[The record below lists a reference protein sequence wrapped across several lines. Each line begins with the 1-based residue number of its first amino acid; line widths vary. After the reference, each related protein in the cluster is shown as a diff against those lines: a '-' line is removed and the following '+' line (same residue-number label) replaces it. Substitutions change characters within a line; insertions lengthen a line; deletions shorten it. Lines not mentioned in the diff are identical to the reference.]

1 MTQPVTVQA
10 ALAKATAQ
18 LVEAGI
24 ETARLDAEILLSH
37 VLGCARMALYGKPDT
52 PVSVAECDAFQALV
66 TRRMTKEPVAYLTGE
81 QEFWSLPFKV
91 TPDTLI
97 PRPDTETLIEVV
109 LARMAKTRAP
119 AIFDMG
125 TGSGCILVSLLTE
138 MKTASGVAVDLSQKA
153 LDVAKGNAVALG
165 VADRADFIQGSWF
178 DPLGEQ
184 QPLFDAIVSNPPY
197 IPTNDLSGLMTD
209 VKDFE
214 PVSALDGGVDGLAP
228 YRLIAG
234 QSPDFLKPEGLLAVE
249 VGIHQAQDVAA
260 LFSQNGFVDVTVSR
274 DLGGIDRV
282 VSGKIS
288 A

>member
-1 MTQPVTVQA
+1 MTVRAV
-10 ALAKATAQ
+10 LAKATGQ
-18 LVEAGI
+18 LGEAGI

-37 VLGCARMALYGKPDT
+37 VLGCARMSLYGKPGT
-52 PVSVAECDAFQALV
+52 PVSVAERDMFQALV
-66 TRRMTKEPVAYLTGE
+66 NRRITKEPVAYLTGA

-109 LARMAKTRAP
+109 LARLKETSAP
-119 AIFDMG
+119 AILDLG

-138 MKTASGVAVDLSQKA
+138 IKTASGFAVDLSHKA
-153 LDVAKGNAVALG
+153 LDVAQGNAVALG

-184 QPLFDAIVSNPPY
+184 QPLFDVIVSNPPY
-197 IPTNDLSGLMTD
+197 IPTNDLSGLMSD

-214 PVSALDGGVDGLAP
+214 PVAALDGGTDGLAP

-234 QSPDFLKPEGLLAVE
+234 KSPDFLKPEGLLAVE

-260 LFSQNGFVDVTVSR
+260 LFSQNGLVDVTVSR
-274 DLGGIDRV
+274 DLGGIERV